1 MQEHGNLFWDI
12 QFDIGATKDAA
23 YCERTHVAVCGYDY
37 KDTFE
42 RAQKLYNIAHK
53 AGQAVLYFSL
63 MLRRDDSDEDEAL
76 HFNIFKTWQLADDND
91 PGAFFCGVPEVS
103 MKGLLCTK

>member
-12 QFDIGATKDAA
+12 QFDIGATKDAG

-37 KDTFE
+37 KETYE
-42 RAQKLYNIAHK
+42 RAQKLYNLAHK
-53 AGQAVLYFSL
+53 AGQVVICFSL
-63 MLRRDDSDEDEAL
+63 MLRRDDLDEDEAL
-76 HFNIFKTWQLADDND
+76 HFNIFKTWYLADEDD

-103 MKGLLCTK
+103 MKALHCTK